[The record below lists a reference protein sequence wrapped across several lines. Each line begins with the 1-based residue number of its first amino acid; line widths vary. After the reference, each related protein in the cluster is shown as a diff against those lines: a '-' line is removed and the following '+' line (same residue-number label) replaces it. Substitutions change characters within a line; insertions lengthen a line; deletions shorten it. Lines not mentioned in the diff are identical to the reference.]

1 LLILSTQWFIFF
13 LWSLPLFA
21 KGSAMPELSVVRKP
35 IIIGVMGS
43 HTNESPTL
51 MEDARRLGE
60 AIARRGYV
68 LLTGGGPGVMRAAC
82 EGAYRAGGL
91 VIGILPN
98 DRQHP
103 LEKYPN
109 EFVDIPIY
117 TGMFDARNVIN
128 AKTPHVLVALSG
140 GPGTLSE
147 IAFALRTGTPVIGL
161 NAPTFVISGKHDFV
175 NVDSVEEALTEIENK
190 LENLTDARRDM

>member
-1 LLILSTQWFIFF
+1 
-13 LWSLPLFA
+13 
-21 KGSAMPELSVVRKP
+21 
-35 IIIGVMGS
+35 MGS
-43 HTNESPTL
+43 HANASPAV

-98 DRQHP
+98 DRQHT

-128 AKTPHVLVALSG
+128 AKTPHVLVALHG

-147 IAFALRTGTPVIGL
+147 IAFALRAGTPVIGL
-161 NAPTFVISGKHDFV
+161 HAPTFVISGEHDFTIV
-175 NVDSVEEALTEIENK
+175 NTVEATLTEIEKK
-190 LENLTDARRDM
+190 LEKLTNVRRDV